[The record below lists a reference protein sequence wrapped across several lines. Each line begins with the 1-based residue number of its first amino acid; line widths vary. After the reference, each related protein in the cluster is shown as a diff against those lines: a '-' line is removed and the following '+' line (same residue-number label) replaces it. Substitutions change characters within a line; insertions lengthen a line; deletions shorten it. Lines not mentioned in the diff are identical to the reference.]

1 VNLAQVV
8 LQLKGMGIHDPR
20 SFEFLFLR
28 DQRSMRSIRRFA
40 NYMPWERLMMGMDT
54 MQFIFTKSTT
64 SSYSSVVHEVLVLLD
79 SVHSDDVKQP
89 RPPFLNTYF
98 TAS

>member
-1 VNLAQVV
+1 
-8 LQLKGMGIHDPR
+8 
-20 SFEFLFLR
+20 
-28 DQRSMRSIRRFA
+28 
-40 NYMPWERLMMGMDT
+40 MMGMDT